1 MGKMFIAH
9 EGVLTLK
16 CTKLDGSQ
24 KEEDKMEIKF
34 QRTGWSAEERNK
46 FEGTYEADSKQYKIY
61 GKWNDCIWLE
71 DLKTGDKSKVWEAV
85 PRPENSEWKHHFTHF
100 AMQSNHLTDRLAAKL
115 PRTDSRFRP
124 DQRALE
130 NGDWDLAAS
139 EKHRLEEK

>member
-34 QRTGWSAEERNK
+34 QRTGWSVEERNR
-46 FEGTYEADSKQYKIY
+46 FEGTYEADSKQNKIY

-71 DLKTGDKSKVWEAV
+71 DL
-85 PRPENSEWKHHFTHF
+85 
-100 AMQSNHLTDRLAAKL
+100 
-115 PRTDSRFRP
+115 
-124 DQRALE
+124 
-130 NGDWDLAAS
+130 
-139 EKHRLEEK
+139 